1 MEDKFLKDRF
11 AAFQPRLS
19 SAEDFTSQLE
29 RRIEAIESVREYV
42 ESRHRHYRQLLMVA
56 FVVGLMAGVGAM
68 IYLATN
74 PVVVSRLISILSW
87 EWDDVPAINVVD
99 FLPVVTLI
107 ILASVVAMVPFL
119 SRR

>member
-19 SAEDFTSQLE
+19 SAEDFTLQLE

-42 ESRHRHYRQLLMVA
+42 ESRHRHYRQLIIVA

-68 IYLATN
+68 IYLD
-74 PVVVSRLISILSW
+74 RK
-87 EWDDVPAINVVD
+87 
-99 FLPVVTLI
+99 
-107 ILASVVAMVPFL
+107 SVV
-119 SRR
+119 

>member
-42 ESRHRHYRQLLMVA
+42 ESRHRHYRQLFMVA
-56 FVVGLMAGVGAM
+56 FAFGLIVGIGVVV
-68 IYLATN
+68 YLATN
-74 PVVVSRLISILSW
+74 PAIISRVMDILSW
-87 EWDDVPAINVVD
+87 EWDDVLAINVVD

>member
-1 MEDKFLKDRF
+1 MEDKFLKDKF

-42 ESRHRHYRQLLMVA
+42 ESRHRHYRQLLMLA
-56 FVVGLMAGVGAM
+56 FAFGLIVGIGVVV
-68 IYLATN
+68 YLATN
-74 PVVVSRLISILSW
+74 PAIISRVMDILSW
-87 EWDDVPAINVVD
+87 EWDDVLAINVVD